1 MNGKSLFM
9 SNFKFKKNRNDE
21 SSAYRAA
28 GSLNSH
34 DSLDTTNYHSAIN
47 STMNTTLDMTLNS
60 TLNFD
65 DHLTSLNNN
74 NDDSKEDLPPNFV
87 LPAKQIT
94 INKELGKG
102 KRDSVYR

>member
-1 MNGKSLFM
+1 M

-34 DSLDTTNYHSAIN
+34 DSLDTSGNYHTGLN
-47 STMNTTLDMTLNS
+47 STLNTTLDM

-65 DHLTSLNNN
+65 DHLTSLN

-87 LPAKQIT
+87 LPAKQVT

-102 KRDSVYR
+102 KRFIGPNL